1 MSDIHVFIE
10 HFQGKVA
17 DISYICLAQAK
28 EIAGKSGSKVVAVLM
43 GDNVEKLSK
52 NLLADE
58 ILLVEQDTLK
68 DLNYTAYVTALTQI
82 IQEKKPSLVLLGDT
96 SVGSDLAGGLSFR
109 TGLPL
114 VSFCT
119 EILPGAGL
127 TYVAQICSGKINV
140 QGALPTDGV
149 IVTML
154 PGKYK
159 PENGQSA
166 TAPAVTKYPVSQLES
181 GGIVMKEIILPS
193 GDDLDISKEKILVA
207 VGRGIENEDNVG
219 LAQELADALGGVL
232 CASRPVVDQG
242 WIPTTRLVG
251 KSGKTV
257 KPKLYL
263 ALGISGAP
271 EHVEAIG
278 QSEMVIAVNTDPK
291 APIFD
296 YARYGTTED
305 LMDVS
310 EELIRS
316 IEELKG
322 G

>member
-17 DISYICLAQAK
+17 DISFICLAQAK
-28 EIAGKSGSKVVAVLM
+28 EIASKLGSKVVAVVM
-43 GDNVEKLSK
+43 GDKVETLAR

-58 ILLVEQDTLK
+58 VLLVEQDTLK
-68 DLNYTAYVTALTQI
+68 ELNYSAYMTALTKI
-82 IQEKKPSLVLLGDT
+82 IQEKKPSLVLFGDT

-114 VSFCT
+114 VSFCK
-119 EILPGAGL
+119 EILAEGGL
-127 TYVAQICSGKINV
+127 TYVAQICNGKIYV
-140 QGALPTDGV
+140 QGKLPADGA

-154 PGKYK
+154 PGKFK
-159 PENGQSA
+159 PENGQSPA
-166 TAPAVTKYPVSQLES
+166 SPAVTKYPVPPLEA
-181 GGIVMKEIILPS
+181 GGVVMKEVILPS
-193 GDDLDISKEKILVA
+193 GDDLDITKEKILVA

-278 QSEMVIAVNTDPK
+278 QSELVIAVNTDPK

>member
-17 DISYICLAQAK
+17 DISYVCLAQARQ
-28 EIAGKSGSKVVAVLM
+28 IASKSGSKVVAVLM
-43 GDNVEKLSK
+43 GDKVEAMSK
-52 NLLADE
+52 DLLADE
-58 ILLVEQDTLK
+58 VLMIEQEVLK
-68 DLNYTAYVTALTQI
+68 ELNYTAYIKALTQI
-82 IQEKKPSLVLLGDT
+82 IQEKKPALVLLGDT
-96 SVGSDLAGGLSFR
+96 SIGSDLAGGLSLR

-114 VSFCT
+114 VSFCK
-119 EILPGAGL
+119 EILNDGGL
-127 TYVAQICSGKINV
+127 TFVAQICSGKIYV
-140 QGALPTDGV
+140 QGKLPADGA

-154 PGKYK
+154 PGKFK
-159 PENGQSA
+159 PEDGQSS
-166 TAPAVTKYPVSQLES
+166 APHPLTKYPVQGLES
-181 GGIVMKEIILPS
+181 GGIVMKEVVLPS

-207 VGRGIENEDNVG
+207 VGRGIENEDNVQ

-242 WIPTTRLVG
+242 WVPTTRLVG
-251 KSGKTV
+251 KSGKTI
-257 KPKLYL
+257 KPKLYI

-278 QSEMVIAVNTDPK
+278 QSEMIIAVNTDPK

-296 YARYGTTED
+296 FAKYGSTED
-305 LMDVS
+305 LMDIS

>member
-1 MSDIHVFIE
+1 MSDIFVFIE

-17 DISYICLAQAK
+17 DISFICLAQAK
-28 EIAGKSGSKVVAVLM
+28 EIAGKLGSRVVAVLM
-43 GDNVEKLSK
+43 GDKVESLAKD
-52 NLLADE
+52 LLADE
-58 ILLVEQDTLK
+58 VLLLDHETLK
-68 DLNYTAYVTALTQI
+68 ELNYSAYMAVLTQV

-114 VSFCT
+114 VSFCK
-119 EILPGAGL
+119 EILTDGGL
-127 TYVAQICSGKINV
+127 TYIAQICSGKIFV
-140 QGALPTDGV
+140 QGKLPADGV

-154 PGKYK
+154 PGKFK
-159 PENGQSA
+159 PENGHSS
-166 TAPAVTKYPVSQLES
+166 TSPGVTKIPVPQLEN
-181 GGIVMKEIILPS
+181 GGVVMKAVMLPS
-193 GDDLDISKEKILVA
+193 GDDLDITKEKILVA

-242 WIPTTRLVG
+242 WVPTTRLVG

>member
-17 DISYICLAQAK
+17 DISFICLAQAK

-43 GDNVEKLSK
+43 GDKVELLSK

-58 ILLVEQDTLK
+58 VLMVEQDALK
-68 DLNYTAYVTALTQI
+68 ELNYKAYVTALTQI
-82 IQEKKPSLVLLGDT
+82 MKEKKPALVLLGDT
-96 SVGSDLAGGLSFR
+96 SIGSDLAGGLSFR

-114 VSFCT
+114 VSFCK
-119 EILPGAGL
+119 EILVDGGL
-127 TYVAQICSGKINV
+127 TFVAQICNGKIYV
-140 QGALPTDGV
+140 QGKLPGDGV
-149 IVTML
+149 IVTLL
-154 PGKYK
+154 PGRFK
-159 PENGQSA
+159 PENGQSS
-166 TAPAVTKYPVSQLES
+166 TSPTVTKYPVPQLDS
-181 GGIVMKEIILPS
+181 GGVLMKEVILPS

-242 WIPTTRLVG
+242 WVPTTRLVG

-263 ALGISGAP
+263 AMGISGAP

-278 QSEMVIAVNTDPK
+278 QSELIIAVNTDPK

-305 LMDVS
+305 LMDVT